1 MIFNTKTGLESHQL
15 FALLQIFNSREGILD
30 VKAMCVQPALF
41 AFTTHKNV
49 FCTLYRAICC

>member
-1 MIFNTKTGLESHQL
+1 MKFNTKTGLESHQL
-15 FALLQIFNSREGILD
+15 FALLQIFNSREGYFGC
-30 VKAMCVQPALF
+30 KTMCVQPALF

>member
-1 MIFNTKTGLESHQL
+1 MNLTQKQGLKATNCSPCSKFSIL
-15 FALLQIFNSREGILD
+15 ARVILD